1 MDTVISKP
9 ESKITYSQAVLL
21 ARKAHSENRNAE
33 YIAKA
38 LEDAGYIS
46 EATGKPVKPSG
57 ARSLALYGKARKHTV
72 VKKVKAK
79 PAPKTESVSKTERVS
94 DRDAL
99 LVLILESNLKPDA
112 KVKAAL
118 GCLHGKGV

>member
-1 MDTVISKP
+1 METTNT

-21 ARKAHSENRNAE
+21 ARKLHAENKNPE
-33 YIAKA
+33 YIAKG

-57 ARSLALYGKARKHTV
+57 ARSLALYGKARKHTA

-79 PAPKTESVSKTERVS
+79 PAPKMESTS

-99 LVLILESNLKPDA
+99 LVLILESKLKPEA
-112 KVKAAL
+112 KIKAAL

>member
-79 PAPKTESVSKTERVS
+79 PAPKTERVS